1 MHSRASPHWPVL
13 GSPAGGI
20 GTGAGLCDFYRAG
33 KRRRAQWGSGH
44 SQRSFGGVRIARSVS
59 IMDSVMALLERSASP
74 PDTAAGRAEHV
85 YSVAEG
91 ATSPPGIEEVASSL
105 SSRATKVRA
114 SNCRCRQSR
123 CLPFRAVK
131 APTVYQLLYLAGG
144 CELTALATS
153 YPTLV

>member
-1 MHSRASPHWPVL
+1 MM
-13 GSPAGGI
+13 G
-20 GTGAGLCDFYRAG
+20 
-33 KRRRAQWGSGH
+33 Q
-44 SQRSFGGVRIARSVS
+44 
-59 IMDSVMALLERSASP
+59 VMALLERSASP
-74 PDTAAGRAEHV
+74 PDTAAGHAEHV